1 MAEQTVPAPALPP
14 INSSPDKT
22 QTGSSQIQTP
32 DNNET
37 LVGPSSKDIMI
48 GAGALLVLTIVFF
61 FIRMSFVNYLIGP
74 SMKRSPNNAGM
85 AGWGLFGGLFFGSAL
100 GCAALVSKTYMTL
113 PLIIVLSVLSLIC
126 FVIAL
131 VVASKK

>member
-1 MAEQTVPAPALPP
+1 MANENVPALPP
-14 INSSPDKT
+14 ITSTPET
-22 QTGSSQIQTP
+22 PGQIQIPTVP
-32 DNNET
+32 EM
-37 LVGPSSKDIMI
+37 LVGPTSKDVMI

-61 FIRMSFVNYLIGP
+61 FIRISFVNYLTGP

-85 AGWGLFGGLFFGSAL
+85 AGWGLFGGMFSGGAL
-100 GCAALVSKTYMTL
+100 GCAALVSKSYITM
-113 PLIIVLSVLSLIC
+113 PLIISLSALSLIC

>member
-1 MAEQTVPAPALPP
+1 MAEEKVPALPP
-14 INSSPDKT
+14 I
-22 QTGSSQIQTP
+22 
-32 DNNET
+32 
-37 LVGPSSKDIMI
+37 PSSDAPKPGNSQVQVPDDGGPVTGPTSKDMMM
-48 GAGALLVLTIVFF
+48 GAGALLVLAIVIF
-61 FIRMSFVNYLIGP
+61 FIRISFVNYLIGP
-74 SMKRSPNNAGM
+74 SMKRSPNNAGL
-85 AGWGLFGGLFFGSAL
+85 AGWGLFGGLFFGAAL